1 MAANIVEQ
9 DRLVAL
15 AAEIVTAYVTHNHV
29 QAAELPGLLRSVH
42 AGLLRLDSG
51 SGEPTEE
58 RRTLTAA
65 EIRRSIRPEG
75 LISFE
80 DGKAYKTLR
89 RHLTK
94 HGLTPEAYRGKWGL
108 PADYPM
114 TAPAYSAQ
122 RSQLA
127 LELGLG
133 RQRSLMTG
141 DEAAAGLADPMA
153 VAEPQLAQ
161 AASSGTP
168 TTTEVLRQADD
179 EDEFAE
185 CVTREPFED
194 DGAAP

>member
-1 MAANIVEQ
+1 MGADSMEPG
-9 DRLVAL
+9 RLLTL
-15 AAEIVTAYVTHNHV
+15 AAEIVTAYVTRNHV
-29 QAAELPGLLRSVH
+29 QAAELPGLLKSVH
-42 AGLLRLDSG
+42 AGLLRLNGG
-51 SGEPTEE
+51 SVELAEE

-65 EIRRSIRPEG
+65 QIRRSIRPEG

-94 HGLTPEAYRGKWGL
+94 HGLTPEAYRAKWGL

-127 LELGLG
+127 LDRGLG
-133 RQRSLMTG
+133 RTRSLASGASDDRGGGMVLS
-141 DEAAAGLADPMA
+141 DADMA
-153 VAEPQLAQ
+153 
-161 AASSGTP
+161 
-168 TTTEVLRQADD
+168 TESPEQADAT
-179 EDEFAE
+179 AE
-185 CVTREPFED
+185 IGEGITREPFDD